1 MAIKMMTLQFVLM
14 REYLSNACR
23 QLLQFTLHHNFN
35 IYVLMMMLLLL
46 LLLLM
51 IMMMVMM
58 RMMIY
63 IRLCSFKC
71 FQHHLATF
79 NFWVLPDRILNSS
92 WHCVI
97 YIIFICI
104 NFYLHPHVFVPAC
117 IYIFTY
123 LYSYF
128 CIFLS
133 LLPSISIYICLHIF
147 IFCINF

>member
-1 MAIKMMTLQFVLM
+1 MAIKMMTMQFVLM

-63 IRLCSFKC
+63 IRSDMIFVKYFTHACTL
-71 FQHHLATF
+71 TF
-79 NFWVLPDRILNSS
+79 RNLPEEN
-92 WHCVI
+92 
-97 YIIFICI
+97 
-104 NFYLHPHVFVPAC
+104 A
-117 IYIFTY
+117 
-123 LYSYF
+123 
-128 CIFLS
+128 
-133 LLPSISIYICLHIF
+133 
-147 IFCINF
+147 